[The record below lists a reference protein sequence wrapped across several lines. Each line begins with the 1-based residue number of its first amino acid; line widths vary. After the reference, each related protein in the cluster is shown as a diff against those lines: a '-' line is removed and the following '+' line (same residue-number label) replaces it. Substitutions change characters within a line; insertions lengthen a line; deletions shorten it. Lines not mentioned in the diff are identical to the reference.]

1 MKMVVAIIQPQQ
13 LPDVKRA
20 LFDAQVK
27 HLTCTN
33 VLGTATEGAQHQT
46 FRGVTHDV
54 TLLQKIRIELTLR
67 DEMVEQAVEAN
78 EKGAR
83 ESGGFGMVFVSD
95 LLNVVNVFTGERGE
109 EAIK

>member
-33 VLGTATEGAQHQT
+33 ILGTATEGAQHQT
-46 FRGVTHDV
+46 FRGVPHDV
-54 TLLQKIRIELTLR
+54 TLLQKVRIELTLR
-67 DEMVEQAVEAN
+67 DEMVEQAVNAI

-83 ESGGFGMVFVSD
+83 ESGGFGMVFITD
-95 LLNVVNVFTGERGE
+95 LHDALNVRTGERGE
-109 EAIK
+109 QAIE

>member
-33 VLGTATEGAQHQT
+33 ILGTATEGAQHQT
-46 FRGVTHDV
+46 FRGVPHDV

-67 DEMVEQAVEAN
+67 DEMVDRAVEAI

-83 ESGGFGMVFVSD
+83 ESGGFGMIFITD
-95 LLNVVNVFTGERGE
+95 LHDVVNVLTGKRGE
-109 EAIK
+109 QAIE